1 MSFQTRDPSAEI
13 TCTWMNVIII
23 NPWQE
28 QAVIKNLTVMSRTST
43 APLVQICFY
52 FMFFFYNLTNTI
64 ISTSVPYPHS
74 IIITPRMRRLENT
87 CQFIRNAVTIHRQQL
102 HNWLVCLLA
111 DELDNSGAASEMED
125 TRQRHLS
132 KWQSRLGGGW
142 GGIMSLDGTSSLARL
157 PVTAMPHSSSQSA
170 VCC

>member
-1 MSFQTRDPSAEI
+1 MYLDECDNHKSMA
-13 TCTWMNVIII
+13 
-23 NPWQE
+23 
-28 QAVIKNLTVMSRTST
+28 RTSCNKE
-43 APLVQICFY
+43 PNCNVSNINCSLGLDLFLLYV
-52 FMFFFYNLTNTI
+52 FFYNLTNTI

-132 KWQSRLGGGW
+132 KWQSRLGGWVGW
-142 GGIMSLDGTSSLARL
+142 NNESGW
-157 PVTAMPHSSSQSA
+157 H
-170 VCC
+170 